1 MNRSPLVSLSYLL
14 SVYLFVPGIVMTWI
28 VLISIASVIESATSQ
43 EVTGSSDLPDHVHTT
58 HSAVSPD
65 EDHIQNDAPSSPDA
79 RTLELRNG
87 GGGCQTDTVQP
98 RSRIP
103 PVLIYPPPPP
113 PPISFA
119 EMSVPPPP
127 PMAVTNGPR
136 SSLTPVIPRSASL
149 DKLET
154 EQQSLRDLRDKLLG
168 KRFSV
173 AAKRKEF
180 RNLHIQTGAKDGYVF
195 KLLRQYLND
204 IGAEMPPQI
213 EEALTDASLLR
224 DQLGHLEVEYDE
236 AEASYNT
243 LEWKYSRRE
252 TRFVEQLLDN
262 KLVPSDT
269 LDRSQSAENL
279 EILQL
284 TNFMTPP
291 TNDEPSVSSIAA
303 SSDEAGAN
311 SILEPSAFP
320 AKQDPVT
327 GHIASVKFPQA
338 HSIWSNLN
346 DLALISMEDAH
357 DVHPTHKHLGWVEKM
372 SKIDEWLFDIVDHSS
387 SQKLCLKAMHDF
399 GFADTRIW
407 WEHTKWLLV
416 QDYSTYFHTG
426 DSTVFEYAT
435 GQSAS
440 RSPEEGPSSVPSIAD
455 SCSTRQQLPRA
466 QPTGVSD
473 TATFPSIV
481 EPSNYRGTTN
491 HTHILRK
498 LPGDTKK
505 EQTSSVLKSQSLRN
519 RSSTKS
525 IVTDGGGNLHR
536 CYYSHRLTRSLSCLD
551 APSYIEREE
560 GEQTSWH
567 TVSPI
572 SRHGSRRQR
581 PYNGNSLRK
590 RHTMPVVKKVDSVV
604 STILPRN
611 SSSTSFSLGNFPQP
625 VFDPGSRNLRR
636 RLPSYTSIGLRQS
649 SEKDW
654 CSSLATSNLKSAQS
668 PQHKNSTSAMD
679 RCLVM

>member
-1 MNRSPLVSLSYLL
+1 
-14 SVYLFVPGIVMTWI
+14 MTWI
-28 VLISIASVIESATSQ
+28 VLISIASVIESAKSQ

-65 EDHIQNDAPSSPDA
+65 GDHVQNDAPSSPDA
-79 RTLELRNG
+79 RTLELHHG
-87 GGGCQTDTVQP
+87 GSGCQNDTVQP

-113 PPISFA
+113 PRISFA
-119 EMSVPPPP
+119 EMNIPPPP
-127 PMAVTNGPR
+127 PMTVTNGPR
-136 SSLTPVIPRSASL
+136 SSLSPVILRSASL
-149 DKLET
+149 DKLES

-173 AAKRKEF
+173 AAKRKEL

-204 IGAEMPPQI
+204 IGAEMPPLI

-224 DQLGHLEVEYDE
+224 DQLGLLEVEYDE

-284 TNFMTPP
+284 TNFMAPS
-291 TNDEPSVSSIAA
+291 TNDDSRVSSIAA
-303 SSDEAGAN
+303 SSDEASAEYT
-311 SILEPSAFP
+311 LEPSAFL
-320 AKQDPVT
+320 AKQDLVT
-327 GHIASVKFPQA
+327 QHIASMKFPQA
-338 HSIWSNLN
+338 RSVWSNLN
-346 DLALISMEDAH
+346 DLALTSTKDAH
-357 DVHPTHKHLGWVEKM
+357 DIHPTHKHLRWVEKM

-387 SQKLCLKAMHDF
+387 SQKLGLKAMHDF
-399 GFADTRIW
+399 GFADTGIW

-426 DSTVFEYAT
+426 DSTVFDYAT
-435 GQSAS
+435 GQSVS
-440 RSPEEGPSSVPSIAD
+440 KSPEEGPSSVPSIAD
-455 SCSTRQQLPRA
+455 SCSTSQQLLRN
-466 QPTGVSD
+466 QLTGVPD
-473 TATFPSIV
+473 TSAFPSIV
-481 EPSNYRGTTN
+481 QQNKYRKTN
-491 HTHILRK
+491 NHAHTLRK
-498 LPGDTKK
+498 LRSDTRK
-505 EQTSSVLKSQSLRN
+505 EQINPVLKSQSLRN

-525 IVTDGGGNLHR
+525 IATDGGGSLHR
-536 CYYSHRLTRSLSCLD
+536 CYYSHRLTRSLSCLE

-560 GEQTSWH
+560 GEQISWH

-590 RHTMPVVKKVDSVV
+590 RHTMPVIKKADSVI

-611 SSSTSFSLGNFPQP
+611 SSNTSFSLGNFPQP

-668 PQHKNSTSAMD
+668 PQHKSSTSAMD